1 MNCIPFPSPTAT
13 IKALESINLS
23 VPTGSRT
30 VIVGPSGSGKTTLLR
45 MIAGFEFPDSGR
57 LSLNG
62 QTLVDDTHEVPAHQR
77 LIGYVPQDGAL
88 FPHMTVAANIGFGLS
103 IKGGEKQERIAELM
117 DSVALD
123 ANMANRWPHELSGG
137 QQQRVALARAL
148 AQQPRLMLLDEPFSA
163 LDTGLRGAMRK
174 MVARLLSDAGVTT
187 ILVTHDQSEALS
199 FADQLAVMRDGRLV
213 QSGHP
218 LDLYRYPDD
227 EQTALFLGDAVVMP
241 ARIEAGWAHCDLGR
255 IPVNNHR
262 NNHSAQ
268 IMLRPEQ
275 LQLVSIQPSPTEVA
289 GCRAV
294 VTERDFSGNTCTLT
308 VELEASASGR
318 TARPIING
326 AQFGPVCATCRQ
338 CGSRLDH
345 RPCPRAERI
354 LNPALKIEAIH
365 GPTPLV
371 VIAHIVVGRRLDI
384 AVMGE
389 FLGDRQIVLLNH
401 SGNERTSKIMRHD
414 FHPDLRAP
422 LSGDVI
428 DRMFGDAL
436 AGDVAATTDAVEQER
451 IVHLAL
457 LQLRATQLQPVIQFG
472 ERPGR
477 CVLDQLFVA
486 LGGHPQAALGEIDLI
501 QVQVHRFRFAHARAV
516 QNPDDRRVPQ
526 PLWPWIGGTDRHQFL
541 DQRAPRLR
549 PWDNR
554 VPAIPLTERI
564 FSKCS

>member
-1 MNCIPFPSPTAT
+1 MNALELHSISKSYGAHQ
-13 IKALESINLS
+13 ALESINLS

-45 MIAGFEFPDSGR
+45 MIAGFEFPDTGR

-62 QTLVDDTHEVPAHQR
+62 QTLVDNTHEVPAHQR

-103 IKGGEKQERIAELM
+103 IKGGAKQERVAELM

-174 MVARLLSDAGVTT
+174 MVARLLTDAGVTT

-218 LDLYRYPDD
+218 LDLYRYPED
-227 EQTALFLGDAVVMP
+227 EQTALFLGDAVVLP
-241 ARIEAGWAHCDLGR
+241 ARIEAGWAHCELGR

-262 NNHSAQ
+262 NNKSAQ

-275 LQLVSIQPSPTEVA
+275 LQLVSIQPSPTQAA

-308 VELEASASGR
+308 VELESLVSG
-318 TARPIING
+318 
-326 AQFGPVCATCRQ
+326 QQ
-338 CGSRLDH
+338 
-345 RPCPRAERI
+345 
-354 LNPALKIEAIH
+354 
-365 GPTPLV
+365 
-371 VIAHIVVGRRLDI
+371 
-384 AVMGE
+384 
-389 FLGDRQIVLLNH
+389 
-401 SGNERTSKIMRHD
+401 
-414 FHPDLRAP
+414 
-422 LSGDVI
+422 
-428 DRMFGDAL
+428 
-436 AGDVAATTDAVEQER
+436 
-451 IVHLAL
+451 
-457 LQLRATQLQPVIQFG
+457 
-472 ERPGR
+472 PGR
-477 CVLDQLFVA
+477 SLMVRSSGLYAPPAGSAVHVSTIGHAHVLS
-486 LGGHPQAALGEIDLI
+486 E
-501 QVQVHRFRFAHARAV
+501 
-516 QNPDDRRVPQ
+516 
-526 PLWPWIGGTDRHQFL
+526 
-541 DQRAPRLR
+541 
-549 PWDNR
+549 
-554 VPAIPLTERI
+554 
-564 FSKCS
+564 S

>member
-1 MNCIPFPSPTAT
+1 MNALELHSISKSYGAHQ
-13 IKALESINLS
+13 ALESINLS
-23 VPTGSRT
+23 VPAGSRT

-45 MIAGFEFPDSGR
+45 MIAGFEFPDTGR

-103 IKGGEKQERIAELM
+103 IKGGAKQERIAELM

-174 MVARLLSDAGVTT
+174 MVARLLTDAGVTT

-262 NNHSAQ
+262 NNRSAQ

-275 LQLVSIQPSPTEVA
+275 LQLISLQPSPTKAA

-308 VELEASASGR
+308 VELESL
-318 TARPIING
+318 
-326 AQFGPVCATCRQ
+326 VC
-338 CGSRLDH
+338 
-345 RPCPRAERI
+345 
-354 LNPALKIEAIH
+354 
-365 GPTPLV
+365 
-371 VIAHIVVGRRLDI
+371 
-384 AVMGE
+384 GE
-389 FLGDRQIVLLNH
+389 Q
-401 SGNERTSKIMRHD
+401 
-414 FHPDLRAP
+414 
-422 LSGDVI
+422 
-428 DRMFGDAL
+428 
-436 AGDVAATTDAVEQER
+436 
-451 IVHLAL
+451 
-457 LQLRATQLQPVIQFG
+457 
-472 ERPGR
+472 PGR
-477 CVLDQLFVA
+477 SLMVRSSGLYAPPAGSAVHVSTIGHAHVLRE
-486 LGGHPQAALGEIDLI
+486 P
-501 QVQVHRFRFAHARAV
+501 
-516 QNPDDRRVPQ
+516 
-526 PLWPWIGGTDRHQFL
+526 
-541 DQRAPRLR
+541 
-549 PWDNR
+549 
-554 VPAIPLTERI
+554 
-564 FSKCS
+564 

>member
-1 MNCIPFPSPTAT
+1 MN
-13 IKALESINLS
+13 ALELHSISKSYGSHQALENINLS

-45 MIAGFEFPDSGR
+45 MIAGFEFPDAGR

-103 IKGGEKQERIAELM
+103 IKGSAKQERIAELM
-117 DSVALD
+117 DSVALN

-174 MVARLLSDAGVTT
+174 MVARLLTEAGVTT

-218 LDLYRYPDD
+218 LDLYRYPED

-262 NNHSAQ
+262 NNKSAQ

-275 LQLVSIQPSPTEVA
+275 LQLVSIQPSPTEAA

-308 VELEASASGR
+308 VELEALASG
-318 TARPIING
+318 
-326 AQFGPVCATCRQ
+326 QQ
-338 CGSRLDH
+338 
-345 RPCPRAERI
+345 
-354 LNPALKIEAIH
+354 
-365 GPTPLV
+365 
-371 VIAHIVVGRRLDI
+371 
-384 AVMGE
+384 
-389 FLGDRQIVLLNH
+389 
-401 SGNERTSKIMRHD
+401 
-414 FHPDLRAP
+414 
-422 LSGDVI
+422 
-428 DRMFGDAL
+428 
-436 AGDVAATTDAVEQER
+436 
-451 IVHLAL
+451 
-457 LQLRATQLQPVIQFG
+457 
-472 ERPGR
+472 PGR
-477 CVLDQLFVA
+477 TLMVRSSGLYAPPAGSAVHVSTIGHAHVLS
-486 LGGHPQAALGEIDLI
+486 E
-501 QVQVHRFRFAHARAV
+501 
-516 QNPDDRRVPQ
+516 
-526 PLWPWIGGTDRHQFL
+526 
-541 DQRAPRLR
+541 
-549 PWDNR
+549 
-554 VPAIPLTERI
+554 
-564 FSKCS
+564 S